1 MKVVIKI
8 NFKRSFISL
17 EVCIYILYK
26 CFSPLS
32 LSVQV
37 AEENGLEALSQLEG
51 HAVSTREPGAQST
64 TAAGIQTLTTE
75 EEDRLSSRLAALRQP
90 N

>member
-1 MKVVIKI
+1 MFLCKYGNYQI
-8 NFKRSFISL
+8 NL
-17 EVCIYILYK
+17 
-26 CFSPLS
+26 LS
-32 LSVQV
+32 LSLQV

-51 HAVSTREPGAQST
+51 HAVSTREPGARST

>member
-1 MKVVIKI
+1 M
-8 NFKRSFISL
+8 
-17 EVCIYILYK
+17 
-26 CFSPLS
+26 
-32 LSVQV
+32 

-51 HAVSTREPGAQST
+51 HTVSAREPGARAT
-64 TAAGIQTLTTE
+64 TAGIQTLTTE